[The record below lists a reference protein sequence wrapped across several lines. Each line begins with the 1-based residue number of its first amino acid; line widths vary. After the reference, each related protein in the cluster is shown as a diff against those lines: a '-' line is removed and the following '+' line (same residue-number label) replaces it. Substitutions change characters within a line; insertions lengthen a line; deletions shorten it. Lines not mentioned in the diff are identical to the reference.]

1 MIVAPVAGAAA
12 IPASTKAGDRH
23 AAGASVLVLA
33 GAGAAAAAF
42 SASVNG

>member
-12 IPASTKAGDRH
+12 IHASTEAGDRK
-23 AAGASVLVLA
+23 AAGASVLELA